1 MKFLKALVVILVISL
16 PFIYGYNIY
25 SKGSW
30 KVAQQVTN
38 LGQLPA
44 EVTESSGITEAGD
57 PGTFFTHNDHG
68 AGGAPPVIFKVSSSG
83 KLLQKY
89 TVSGASNQDWE
100 DLTSDSKGNIY
111 IADTG
116 NNNGKRTDL
125 KIYKAPAS
133 NPSKAQIISFAYNDK
148 PQPGESKKGKKGKK
162 KAAESFDCEAVF
174 WNAGKLYL
182 VTKDRSKSGEARLYE
197 LPDSPGNHTAKLVS
211 TQPMNDEVTAAD
223 LSPDGSKLVLMSL
236 GKLHVFNVSGN
247 DFLAGNPKEIGL
259 GNVGQTEGMVF
270 TDNNTIVFTNEEG
283 QLFKYTF

>member
-1 MKFLKALVVILVISL
+1 MKFWKALVVLLVVSL

-30 KVAQQVTN
+30 KLAQQVTHLGN
-38 LGQLPA
+38 LPS
-44 EVTESSGITEAGD
+44 EVTESSGLAEAD
-57 PGTFFTHNDHG
+57 EPGTFFTHNDHG
-68 AGGAPPVIFKVSSSG
+68 AGGTPPVLFKVNSSG
-83 KLLQKY
+83 KLLKKY
-89 TVSGASNQDWE
+89 TVSGATNQDWE
-100 DLTSDSKGNIY
+100 DLTNDTNGNIY

-133 NPSKAQIISFAYNDK
+133 NPSQAQVISFTYSDK
-148 PQPGESKKGKKGKK
+148 PEPGESKKGKKGKK
-162 KAAESFDCEAVF
+162 KPAQSFDCEAIF
-174 WNAGKLYL
+174 WHNGKLYL

-197 LPDSPGNHTAKLVS
+197 LPDTPGNYTASLVS
-211 TQPMNDEVTAAD
+211 TQPMKEQVTAAD
-223 LSPDGSKLVLMSL
+223 LSPDGSRLVLMSV

-247 DFLAGNPKEIGL
+247 NFLSGNPKEISL

-283 QLFKYTF
+283 QLFKYSF